1 MSLSTVI
8 LALHFRLGC
17 WYLLCQHQVLQKFER
32 KKQSLELVLH
42 LQPAP
47 FPWASSLGFLQLFE
61 KEAQDW
67 LWCQSHQILCQGYDG
82 PCDETCVGASL
93 ARIWIWFAI
102 AALLGTATFFLG
114 TKRKLQMEILFLV
127 LPSHMGAGEKIA
139 CRRDWQLED
148 AQGNTHVHWAWYQ
161 QGYWGCSCWSSLWS
175 SSRGLSQ
182 RTELSGTWE
191 ILYMYSFTC
200 LCCCTKK
207 GGMQLPVRLDCDQ
220 QQHLHPHC
228 PIASAPPKSCFGK
241 LFVATVVARV
251 WF

>member
-67 LWCQSHQILCQGYDG
+67 LWCQSHQILCHGYDG

-114 TKRKLQMEILFLV
+114 TKRKLQMEILFFV
-127 LPSHMGAGEKIA
+127 LPSHMGAGEDCLQKGLA
-139 CRRDWQLED
+139 
-148 AQGNTHVHWAWYQ
+148 AG
-161 QGYWGCSCWSSLWS
+161 GCSGKYPCALSLIPA
-175 SSRGLSQ
+175 GLLGLLLLEQSL
-182 RTELSGTWE
+182 ELS
-191 ILYMYSFTC
+191 
-200 LCCCTKK
+200 
-207 GGMQLPVRLDCDQ
+207 
-220 QQHLHPHC
+220 
-228 PIASAPPKSCFGK
+228 
-241 LFVATVVARV
+241 
-251 WF
+251 